1 MDAVE
6 STCSF
11 HNLLTD
17 WQGVSEIMDM
27 YDLARS
33 ARKTCASLQTSINQV
48 SAFRRN
54 YPTARRSD
62 YDEGYHMLERLLG
75 EAKPLSEEIQV
86 CINTRQ
92 QKDQHE
98 ETRLA
103 IGESKNAVARRFP
116 SLNLISS
123 SAID

>member
-6 STCSF
+6 SMYSF
-11 HNLLTD
+11 HHLLTD
-17 WQGVSEIMDM
+17 WRRGPKTQDM
-27 YDLARS
+27 YELAHLAR
-33 ARKTCASLQTSINQV
+33 RTCASLQTSVNQV
-48 SAFRRN
+48 SAFRRS

-62 YDEGYHMLERLLG
+62 YDEGSHMLERLLG

-103 IGESKNAVARRFP
+103 IGESKNAVARKFY
-116 SLNLISS
+116 SLNLVSG
-123 SAID
+123 AID